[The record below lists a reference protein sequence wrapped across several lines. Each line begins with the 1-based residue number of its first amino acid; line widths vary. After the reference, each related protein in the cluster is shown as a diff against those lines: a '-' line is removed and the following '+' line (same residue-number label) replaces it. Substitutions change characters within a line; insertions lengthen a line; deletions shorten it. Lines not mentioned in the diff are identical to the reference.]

1 MWLENVAYQEILQDL
16 SGFSLEKRRLN
27 GDFTG
32 LCSYLIEKM
41 VPDVPEK
48 AQRCGKVQWTQAAR
62 LESSDQI

>member
-48 AQRCGKVQWTQAAR
+48 AQRCGKVQ
-62 LESSDQI
+62 